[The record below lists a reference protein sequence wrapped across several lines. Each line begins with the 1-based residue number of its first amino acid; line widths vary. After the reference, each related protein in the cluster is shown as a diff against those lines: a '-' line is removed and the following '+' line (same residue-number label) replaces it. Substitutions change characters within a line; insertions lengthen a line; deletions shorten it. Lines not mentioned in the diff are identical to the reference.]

1 MAKARSPIIESTIGV
16 MPGLIKQCEIVY
28 DGINDVLSALKP
40 YKADTYRLK
49 SKLKW
54 LQEKSRVIALRGY
67 LEPLK
72 SSLSLLLILLKN
84 EIADKK
90 QEPDNIRYSFE
101 FLCPLTEV
109 SLRSILATNIQLGKY
124 YKKN

>member
-1 MAKARSPIIESTIGV
+1 MAKTRSPIIESTISV

-28 DGINDVLSALKP
+28 DGIDEVLSALKP

-90 QEPDNIRYSFE
+90 QEPDNIRYSSD
-101 FLCPLTEV
+101 FLCFLTAV
-109 SLRSILATNIQLGKY
+109 SPRNT
-124 YKKN
+124 